1 MVVEGCLHASDK
13 NRWYRQHARHAYLIN
28 DIYIG
33 IPLRPAECFDLRG
46 LSIPCI
52 SSAGIW
58 IYLRAVGLLI
68 LYLLQ
73 MSAMSFSGISFHWLC
88 TSCIIFCFFSCFLP
102 AVFSRHCCSYLPNR
116 RNQPDFHMHLL
127 AAYCHSLTAV

>member
-33 IPLRPAECFDLRG
+33 IPLCPAECFDLRG

-73 MSAMSFSGISFHWLC
+73 MSVMSFSGISFHWLC
-88 TSCIIFCFFSCFLP
+88 ISCIIFCFFPVFCLPFFLGT
-102 AVFSRHCCSYLPNR
+102 VVVICRIVVINR
-116 RNQPDFHMHLL
+116 ISICICWRRI
-127 AAYCHSLTAV
+127 VIV